1 MKLDKLNERILSYL
15 EVDGRITNAEL
26 AEQVGLSPSAC
37 LRRVQDL
44 EREGVIQG
52 YRTVLNKTKLGKGF
66 VAYVMVGLN
75 EHSKMAQQAFQSA
88 IKQCQDVIECHN
100 VTGTFEYL
108 LRVETSGL
116 EAYQEFHTD
125 VLGVAPH
132 VRTINTHVVMGS
144 AKDLRA

>member
-1 MKLDKLNERILSYL
+1 MKYDALNHRILSIL
-15 EVDGRITNAEL
+15 EMSGRITNAEL

-52 YRTVLNKTKLGKGF
+52 YRTVLNKAKLGKNF

-75 EHSKMAQQAFQSA
+75 EHSKLAQQAFQTA
-88 IKQCQDVIECHN
+88 IKQCPDVIECHN
-100 VTGTFEYL
+100 VTGSFEYM
-108 LRVETSGL
+108 LRVETTGL
-116 EAYQEFHTD
+116 DAYQNFHTD